1 MTKRLLDI
9 LLSAAGLLL
18 LSPLLL
24 LIAVAVRVDSAGP
37 VLFRQSRVGRGGE
50 PFEILKFR
58 SMVHAGRDIVTG
70 PEVTASTDR
79 RITRLGAILRRS
91 KLDELPQLFNVLR
104 GDMSLVGP
112 RPEVPRYVALYPID
126 ARQEIFSVRPGLT
139 DEAAIEFRHESDLL
153 AKASDPE
160 RTYVEEILPRKIEHY
175 RRYVRTRSLSGDLG
189 ILVRTVLRVAR

>member
-1 MTKRLLDI
+1 
-9 LLSAAGLLL
+9 
-18 LSPLLL
+18 
-24 LIAVAVRVDSAGP
+24 
-37 VLFRQSRVGRGGE
+37 
-50 PFEILKFR
+50 
-58 SMVHAGRDIVTG
+58 
-70 PEVTASTDR
+70 
-79 RITRLGAILRRS
+79 
-91 KLDELPQLFNVLR
+91 
-104 GDMSLVGP
+104 MSLVGP